1 MLVSPL
7 QYVLWIGPV
16 VLQLLL
22 LAVMLRRRLRQ
33 EFPIFFSYTIFQF
46 IATVLRLILFHQ
58 SYTAYVYAYW
68 ASGAISVA
76 LGLAIIYEV
85 FDHVFRPFMALRGM
99 GSLIFRW
106 AVLVLL
112 LAAFV
117 MAATGPAVRPSL
129 IFSVILTLER
139 SIRIMQCG
147 LLFLLLLFATRL
159 GLSWRNH
166 TFGMTLGFGIFA
178 AVELVVVTIVGVFG
192 PQTNPGFLLA
202 RSASYVAAVSIWT
215 IYMVLPEPA
224 RQPIHHLAQPD
235 QWNFALATL
244 GNEAPA
250 PSLGMIESAVERVFQ
265 KKNGNGSATSAQAAH

>member
-1 MLVSPL
+1 
-7 QYVLWIGPV
+7 
-16 VLQLLL
+16 
-22 LAVMLRRRLRQ
+22 MLRRRLART
-33 EFPIFFSYTIFQF
+33 FPQFFG
-46 IATVLRLILFHQ
+46 
-58 SYTAYVYAYW
+58 YTAFQVASAGLQFAAFHYSYVSYFYAYW
-68 ASGAISVA
+68 TLGTLSVVF
-76 LGLAIIYEV
+76 GFTIIYEV

-159 GLSWRNH
+159 GLTWRNH
-166 TFGMTLGFGIFA
+166 IFGITLGFGMFA
-178 AVELVVVTIVGVFG
+178 AVELVVVSAIAVMPELRTSS
-192 PQTNPGFLLA
+192 GFVLA
-202 RSASYVAAVSIWT
+202 KSAAYLAAVAIWT

>member
-1 MLVSPL
+1 MLLSPV
-7 QYVLWIGPV
+7 QYALWIAPAA
-16 VLQLLL
+16 LQSV
-22 LAVMLRRRLRQ
+22 LAVIMLRRRLAGV
-33 EFPIFFSYTIFQF
+33 FPLFFGYTIFQVCSAALQF
-46 IATVLRLILFHQ
+46 VLYHR
-58 SYTAYVYAYW
+58 SYSSYVYAYW
-68 ASGAISVA
+68 VIGALSVI
-76 LGLAIIYEV
+76 LGFAIIHEV
-85 FDHVFRPFMALRGM
+85 FDHVFRPFIALRGM
-99 GSLIFRW
+99 GSVIFRW

-147 LLFLLLLFATRL
+147 LLFLLLLFAARL
-159 GLSWRNH
+159 GLTWRNH
-166 TFGMTLGFGIFA
+166 LFGITLGFGMFA
-178 AVELVVVTIVGVFG
+178 AVELVVVSAIAVM
-192 PQTNPGFLLA
+192 PGLRISSGFVLA
-202 RSASYVAAVSIWT
+202 KSATYLAAVAIWT

-244 GNEAPA
+244 GNEAPT

-265 KKNGNGSATSAQAAH
+265 KKNGNGSASAQAAH